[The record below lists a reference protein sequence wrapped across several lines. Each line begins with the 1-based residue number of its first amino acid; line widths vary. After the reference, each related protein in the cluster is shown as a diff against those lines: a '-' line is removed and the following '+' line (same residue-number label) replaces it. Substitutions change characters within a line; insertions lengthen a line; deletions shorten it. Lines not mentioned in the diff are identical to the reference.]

1 MADFIIEV
9 LSREQSRSVYPL
21 VREAVP
27 TIDLS
32 TWLRFARRL
41 TGKRGGGQS
50 GIIGARRKGRTY
62 PSGLFC
68 YRVELDLKLGKVL
81 IADHFVAVDLL
92 DPAAV
97 IAALVEEL
105 DRLAKR
111 LGCQAVRSLMHG
123 GAPGLECGLYAAG
136 HRPEGASFLLKELL
150 EPARGRNG
158 ECVGDRARQWV
169 PLDEPADGR

>member
-1 MADFIIEV
+1 MADFIIEA
-9 LSREQSRSVYPL
+9 LSREQSLSVYPL

-27 TIDLS
+27 TLDLS
-32 TWLRFARRL
+32 TWLRFARQL
-41 TGKRGGGQS
+41 TGKRRGGQS
-50 GIIGARRKGRTY
+50 GIIGARREGRTF

-111 LGCQAVRSLMHG
+111 LGCQAVRSLVHG
-123 GAPGLECGLYAAG
+123 GAFDLEGGLFAAG

-150 EPARGRNG
+150 EPPRGRSA
-158 ECVGDRARQWV
+158 ARSRNKPRGAMAV
-169 PLDEPADGR
+169 S